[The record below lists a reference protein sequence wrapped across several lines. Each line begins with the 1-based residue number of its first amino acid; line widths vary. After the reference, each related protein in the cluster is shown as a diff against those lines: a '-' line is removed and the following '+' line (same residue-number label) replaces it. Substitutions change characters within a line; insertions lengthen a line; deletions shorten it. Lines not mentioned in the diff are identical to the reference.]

1 MEFIYSQRWCE
12 LVFENRNKNYGAYH
26 LRQNESNR
34 LLHSWLIAMII
45 IATAIFGIAISG
57 GPSVELIQQY
67 SDKTHQ
73 PEIIYN
79 FNKVTPP
86 TLPMPIT
93 HTAAAPTIKS
103 NGNGIP
109 VVTDRKIQNVE
120 PIISVP
126 VTTMATLNS
135 AGGNTSIVPVSSG
148 NGTTGAGATVTGA
161 SEFTLMPEVF
171 PEFPGGEEALI
182 RYVQKNIIFPSDLI
196 RREISGTVYVG
207 FIVDKNGHV
216 SNIKILKGIDNAPEL
231 SLEAI
236 RVLEKSPVWK
246 PGLQGGKPV
255 AVAYTLPVT
264 FITK

>member
-12 LVFENRNKNYGAYH
+12 LIFENRNKDYGAYH

-34 LLHSWLIAMII
+34 LLHSWI
-45 IATAIFGIAISG
+45 IASTIIAAMLIGIALSG
-57 GPSVELIQQY
+57 GPSIELIQQY
-67 SDKTHQ
+67 TDKTKL

-79 FNKVTPP
+79 FNKVEPP
-86 TLPMPIT
+86 PIPIT
-93 HTAAAPTIKS
+93 NTTTPATHS

-109 VVTDRKIQNVE
+109 VVTDRKLQIIE
-120 PIISVP
+120 PLITSPLTVLP
-126 VTTMATLNS
+126 TLNS
-135 AGGNTSIVPVSSG
+135 TGGGTSIVPVTSG
-148 NGTTGAGATVTGA
+148 TGTMGTGASTTGA
-161 SEFTLMPEVF
+161 SDFILIPEVL

-182 RYVQKNIIFPSDLI
+182 RFVQKNIIFPSDLI
-196 RREISGTVYVG
+196 KNEISGTVYVG
-207 FIVDKNGHV
+207 FIVDKRRHV

-236 RVLEKSPVWK
+236 RVLEKSPLWK

-264 FITK
+264 FTIK